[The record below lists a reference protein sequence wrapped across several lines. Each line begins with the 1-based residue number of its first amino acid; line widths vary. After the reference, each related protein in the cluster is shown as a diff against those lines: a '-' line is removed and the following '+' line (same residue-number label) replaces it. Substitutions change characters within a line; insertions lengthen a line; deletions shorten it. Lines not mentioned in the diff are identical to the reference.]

1 MTNTVIVG
9 VQWGDEGKG
18 KIVDSLCTE
27 YDYVVRFQGGN
38 NAGHTIVID
47 DKVFK
52 FHHIPSG
59 VLRDKICILGNGTVI
74 NPETLLSEIESLES
88 QGFSLKNKL
97 YISDRAHIITANQI
111 ERDIENDK
119 KKNIGTTKKGIGFCY
134 TDKITRTGVRFIDV
148 LENPNLLPEY
158 SSTFEKLNQY
168 VADTVLLLHEAF
180 ESGKKIMFEG
190 AQGTF
195 LDIDH
200 GTYPFVTSSNTVASN
215 ACTGSG
221 LPTKAVNEVLG
232 IFKAYTTRVGNGAF
246 PTELQNDT
254 GEFLVTNG
262 HEFGTTTG
270 RKRRCGWLDLVMLNQ
285 ARRLNGVDKWVM
297 TKVDVLS
304 GLDEL
309 QVCIEYEGMKSY
321 PATASQLENAKPV
334 YKTFKGWKED
344 ISNCKTYDELP
355 IEVKEYVEFIEEF
368 TKTPVYLVSNGPDR
382 EKLIK
387 R

>member
-1 MTNTVIVG
+1 
-9 VQWGDEGKG
+9 
-18 KIVDSLCTE
+18 
-27 YDYVVRFQGGN
+27 
-38 NAGHTIVID
+38 
-47 DKVFK
+47 
-52 FHHIPSG
+52 
-59 VLRDKICILGNGTVI
+59 
-74 NPETLLSEIESLES
+74 
-88 QGFSLKNKL
+88 
-97 YISDRAHIITANQI
+97 
-111 ERDIENDK
+111 
-119 KKNIGTTKKGIGFCY
+119 NIGTTKKGIGFCY
-134 TDKITRTGVRFIDV
+134 TDKITRTGVRFVDV

-232 IFKAYTTRVGNGAF
+232 VFKAYTTRVGNGAF

-285 ARRLNGVDKWVM
+285 ARRLNGVDKWIM

-309 QVCIEYEGMKSY
+309 QVCVEYEGMKSY

>member
-18 KIVDSLCTE
+18 KIVDSLCTD

-74 NPETLLSEIESLES
+74 NPETLSSEIESLES
-88 QGFSLKNKL
+88 QGFSLKNKI

-232 IFKAYTTRVGNGAF
+232 VFKAYTTRVGNGAF
-246 PTELQNDT
+246 PTELQNET

-285 ARRLNGVDKWVM
+285 ARRLNGVDKWIM

-309 QVCIEYEGMKSY
+309 QVCVEYEGMKSY

-344 ISNCKTYDELP
+344 ISNCKTYEELP

>member
-246 PTELQNDT
+246 PTELQNDI
-254 GEFLVTNG
+254 GDFLVTNG

-285 ARRLNGVDKWVM
+285 ARRLNGVDKWIM

-309 QVCIEYEGMKSY
+309 QVCVEYEGMKSY